1 VCAEGRGGGGFTLK
15 KNPFSAKFPLIVSAK
30 IVKICNQENHSIELW
45 VTSSIGCEQDV
56 EP

>member
-1 VCAEGRGGGGFTLK
+1 VCAGGIYTEK
-15 KNPFSAKFPLIVSAK
+15 KPFSAKFSSIVSAK